1 MYHSFFIHSSVSGH
15 LVCFHVLA
23 IVIVLQWTMTCTFQL
38 CFPQGIF
45 PAVGLLGHI
54 IVLFLVFFFF
64 LRNLISILF
73 SAMAVSVSIL
83 TNSARSFH
91 FLHTLSSIY
100 CLWIF
105 YGGHSDWCEA
115 IPHCNFDL
123 HFSTNEQCWAF
134 LMCLLAMYISSLK
147 KVLFGSSSHFL
158 TGLLLWYWAEWAS
171 CIFWRLIFCQLFH
184 LLLYLPFWGLF
195 FFSLCL

>member
-1 MYHSFFIHSSVSGH
+1 MR
-15 LVCFHVLA
+15 
-23 IVIVLQWTMTCTFQL
+23 CTFQL
-38 CFPQGIF
+38 CFPQGIC

-54 IVLFLVFFFF
+54 IVLFQGFFFFF
-64 LRNLISILF
+64 LSNLISIQF
-73 SAMAVSVSIL
+73 STMAVSVSIP
-83 TNSARSFH
+83 TNSARSSP

-100 CLWIF
+100 CLWVF
-105 YGGHSDWCEA
+105 YGGHSDWCEV

-158 TGLLLWYWAEWAS
+158 TGLFLWYWAEWAS

-184 LLLYLPFWGLF
+184 LLLYLPLWGL